1 MVFNYKQRGGGAATS
16 AELPVPDE
24 PETDYNLYLN
34 GQKII
39 KVREFNFLGV
49 TINQNLTWKSHT
61 STLATKIGKS
71 VGILTRL
78 KRFLPTS
85 ILKMIYNS
93 LILSRLNYGIL
104 AWGFDMGR
112 LVVLQKKAIR
122 AIFRTK
128 YNAHTEPYF
137 KVHKFL
143 KLTDIF
149 TLRCLK
155 FYYKLI
161 NKTLPP
167 YFYEMLPTA
176 GEVHDHNTR
185 QAAANEL
192 HQQRSTRTKGA
203 QHTSAFEIRS
213 LMI

>member
-1 MVFNYKQRGGGAATS
+1 MCK
-16 AELPVPDE
+16 
-24 PETDYNLYLN
+24 
-34 GQKII
+34 
-39 KVREFNFLGV
+39 REG
-49 TINQNLTWKSHT
+49 HT
-61 STLATKIGKS
+61 SYK
-71 VGILTRL
+71 
-78 KRFLPTS
+78 
-85 ILKMIYNS
+85 
-93 LILSRLNYGIL
+93 
-104 AWGFDMGR
+104 
-112 LVVLQKKAIR
+112 
-122 AIFRTK
+122 FRTK

-203 QHTSAFEIRS
+203 HQCIRNKILDDIITYEPLVLDKVHTHSFQGFSEYARKNIIDGYQMECQMGPTCNVCHRGS
-213 LMI
+213 